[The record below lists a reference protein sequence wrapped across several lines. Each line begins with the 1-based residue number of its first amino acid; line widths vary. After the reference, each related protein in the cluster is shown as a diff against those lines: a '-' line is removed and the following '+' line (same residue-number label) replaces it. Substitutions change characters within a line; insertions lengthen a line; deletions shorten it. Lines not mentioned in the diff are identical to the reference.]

1 VLAPLALVEELG
13 GLLAVVVAVVL
24 LLLDLVVDLV
34 DLLLVVVMLIQVLH
48 LRMGYKIQVVAVD
61 LRLTRQFLGQVV
73 QVS

>member
-1 VLAPLALVEELG
+1 VQDILVLVVELD

-48 LRMGYKIQVVAVD
+48 LRMGYKIQVVVVD
-61 LRLTRQFLGQVV
+61 LRLTRQFLALAAQE
-73 QVS
+73 

>member
-1 VLAPLALVEELG
+1 VLAPLDLVEELG

-34 DLLLVVVMLIQVLH
+34 VLMLVVVMLIQVLH
-48 LRMGYKIQVVAVD
+48 LRMGYKIQVVVVD

-73 QVS
+73 PVS